1 MNSKQTT
8 HLNARNTAEWL
19 KTRDNFLILTHRR
32 PDGDTLGTA
41 AGLCALLRCMGK
53 TAFLLENPETTARY
67 LKYVTNYIAPKN
79 FTPET
84 VITTDTADTLL
95 LPSNAQRY
103 IETIDLCIDHHASNK
118 EYAAFTY
125 LDTSAAACGE
135 LIFPLAEALDIEI
148 DAEIATA
155 LYVAIATDTGCFQ
168 YANTTAKT
176 FEIVSKLLAAGAD
189 YWAVNKK
196 LFRTKS
202 RARIALDGALFS
214 DLQFFLD
221 GKVAVCV
228 ITQALLAKCGA
239 TEDDLDDVAT
249 IPNQVEG
256 VIVGVVV
263 REVSAEYVKISL
275 RTAPNTVSASDICQK
290 FGGGGHPMAAGCVIK
305 ATPEAAVQQFVAAIT
320 AEIEAKG

>member
-1 MNSKQTT
+1 M
-8 HLNARNTAEWL
+8 E
-19 KTRDNFLILTHRR
+19 RDHFLILTHRR

-41 AGLCALLRCMGK
+41 AGLCALLRKMEK

-67 LKYVTNYIAPKN
+67 LEYVTDFLAPEN

-84 VITTDTADTLL
+84 VITTDTADTAL
-95 LPSNAQRY
+95 LPLNAECY
-103 IETIDLCIDHHASNK
+103 LEKIDLCVDHHASNNG
-118 EYAAFTY
+118 YAEFTY
-125 LDTSAAACGE
+125 LDTDAAACGE
-135 LIFPLAEALDIEI
+135 LIFPLIEALDTEI

-168 YANTTAKT
+168 YANTSAKT
-176 FEIVSKLLAAGAD
+176 LEIASKLVMAGAD
-189 YWAVNKK
+189 HWTVNKK

-214 DLQFFLD
+214 ELQFFLD
-221 GKVAVCV
+221 GKMAISV
-228 ITQALLAKCGA
+228 ITAALLATCGA

-256 VIVGVVV
+256 VIVGIVV
-263 REVSAEYVKISL
+263 REVSTEYVKISL
-275 RTAPNTVSASDICQK
+275 RTAPNTLNASELCQK

-305 ATPEAAVQQFVAAIT
+305 TTPEEAVRQLVAAVT
-320 AEIEAKG
+320 AEIEARG